1 MAQFVSLP
9 LRLALLYTLLL
20 GIALWFFGFTAYQ
33 QTEQQSYHN
42 LDTLLSS
49 RAASVRLGKDIIGG
63 FNNNGTAGPIILN
76 SVDGLG
82 TQGVAIEVFD
92 AGINLLATTTN
103 TGNYGPQSSV
113 DTLVPSPV
121 PWDAQT
127 IRTIKQ
133 HHPNIDALYSTIHY
147 QGQTIRVYTLRTND
161 FGSEHFI
168 QTARSEQDIVQ
179 TLSNLRLL
187 LIRGGLLTLI
197 FAFIGGWC
205 ITWSVLALV
214 RRMTR
219 TAQSISSS
227 RDFSKRISGNDTHK
241 NKRFPVQDELST
253 LAETFNQM
261 LASLEEAYQRQQ
273 RFIADASHELRA
285 PITSI
290 RCNLDLLSKAPDLP
304 ESEVQAAL
312 DDARAETA
320 RMGRLVNDLLLLAH
334 ADASTNSNNTRPT
347 IEKHTQIID
356 LDSLLLEI
364 YRQYAPIAPDN
375 DVHSSHTRPLLQLQ
389 TITPTQVC
397 GDADQL
403 KQVFVALLDNAFK
416 YTPYEGSITLSLTQE
431 HDNALVTVQDTGIGI
446 SPEDMPYI
454 FERFYRAD
462 RARTRNRGGSGL
474 GLAIVQAIVQE
485 HRGSVQVE
493 SVPGKGSIF
502 TVRIPLSVVR

>member
-9 LRLALLYTLLL
+9 LRLAFLYTLLL

-33 QTEQQSYHN
+33 QTEQQSFHN

-92 AGINLLATTTN
+92 AQINLLATTTN

-121 PWDAQT
+121 PWDTQA
-127 IRTIKQ
+127 IRTMKQ

-147 QGQTIRVYTLRTND
+147 HGQTIRVYTLQTND

-168 QTARSEQDIVQ
+168 QTAHSEQDIAQ

-187 LIRGGLLTLI
+187 LIRGGLLALI
-197 FAFIGGWC
+197 FAFVGGWC

-227 RDFSKRISGNDTHK
+227 RDFTKRVVAN
-241 NKRFPVQDELST
+241 NKHFPVQDELGT

-261 LASLEEAYQRQQ
+261 LASLEEVYQRQQ

-304 ESEVQAAL
+304 KSEVQAAL
-312 DDARAETA
+312 DDARTETA

-334 ADASTNSNNTRPT
+334 ADASTNSNNALTT

-356 LDSLLLEI
+356 LDGLLLEI
-364 YRQYAPIAPDN
+364 YRQYAPITPDD
-375 DVHSSHTRPLLQLQ
+375 DVHQSHARPLLHLQ

-416 YTPYEGSITLSLTQE
+416 YTPYEGSITLSLTHE
-431 HDNALVTVQDTGIGI
+431 NNNALVIIQDTGIGI

-485 HRGSVQVE
+485 HRGRVQVE
-493 SVPGKGSIF
+493 SIPGKGSIF
-502 TVRIPLSVVR
+502 TVRIPLSVLR